1 MRTFIAAIVGIV
13 SAGIAIWIFEF
24 LGHLMFPVK
33 LNFNPKNPEELKL
46 IMYSIPFKSM
56 VAVIVAH
63 VLGILVGLIIAY
75 KIDKT
80 TKAHLFGVSGILLLF
95 SVVNLIAIPHP
106 TWFLIADIMGVVLV
120 SALFIGTRKKA

>member
-1 MRTFIAAIVGIV
+1 MRTFIAAIVGII
-13 SAGIAIWIFEF
+13 SAGVAIWIFEF
-24 LGHLMFPVK
+24 LGHLLFPVK

-63 VLGILVGLIIAY
+63 VLGILVGLIVAY

-80 TKAHLFGVSGILLLF
+80 TKAHLYGVSGILLLF
-95 SVVNLIAIPHP
+95 SVINLIAIPHP